1 MILNFILQIVR
12 LSSIKY
18 ITLNFFFKHKI
29 NYNYYINYEKKVIM
43 DSSSPKNVKIA
54 LQNKVTR
61 KEAEKAVET
70 LIKWAGDDPDREG
83 LRETPK
89 RVINAFEEFFSGYKE
104 SAEKY
109 LSKTFEDVQG
119 YKDMVMLKD
128 IPFNSHCEHH
138 MVPIIGKASIGYYPD
153 KRVVGISK
161 LARVLDLYA
170 KRLQTQETMT
180 AQILNCIDKTL
191 LPRGTAVFIN
201 AEHHCMSTR
210 GVLKNDVTMTT
221 NLFSG
226 CFLEDSNLQDRF
238 LKMAT

>member
-1 MILNFILQIVR
+1 MITDEIKNSDKIWVLIHTKANQELIAERNLNASNIIIDNQD
-12 LSSIKY
+12 
-18 ITLNFFFKHKI
+18 NKI
-29 NYNYYINYEKKVIM
+29 ISK
-43 DSSSPKNVKIA
+43 A
-54 LQNKVTR
+54 
-61 KEAEKAVET
+61 EAEEAVKT
-70 LIKWAGDDPDREG
+70 LIRYIGEDPEREG
-83 LRETPK
+83 LLETPK
-89 RVINAFEEFFSGYKE
+89 RVIKSFNEFYAGYSQDPE
-104 SAEKY
+104 IF
-109 LSKTFEDVQG
+109 LSKTFEDIEG
-119 YKDMVMLKD
+119 YNDIVLLKN
-128 IPFNSHCEHH
+128 INFESHCEHH
-138 MVPIIGKASIGYYPD
+138 MVPIIGRASIGYYPD

-191 LPRGTAVFIN
+191 LPKGTAVFID

>member
-1 MILNFILQIVR
+1 M
-12 LSSIKY
+12 
-18 ITLNFFFKHKI
+18 
-29 NYNYYINYEKKVIM
+29 KVI
-43 DSSSPKNVKIA
+43 
-54 LQNKVTR
+54 
-61 KEAEKAVET
+61 
-70 LIKWAGDDPDREG
+70 AGLKLAKKFNFDLNSNNP
-83 LRETPK
+83 
-89 RVINAFEEFFSGYKE
+89 FSGLSEGDKE
-104 SAEKY
+104 SHFFPPTAPRSIESAFLA
-109 LSKTFEDVQG
+109 LSKTFEDIEG
-119 YKDMVMLKD
+119 YNDIVLLKN
-128 IPFNSHCEHH
+128 INFESHCEHH
-138 MVPIIGKASIGYYPD
+138 MVPIIGRASIGYYPD

-191 LPRGTAVFIN
+191 LPKGTAVFID

-226 CFLEDSNLQDRF
+226 CFLEDTNLQDRF